1 MQIALTSSLSF
12 FISARSTLQKSS
24 GRMRRQRAGGLR
36 RVSRSGCWRGWP
48 WWLGLW
54 SAHSLPRNACEIH
67 SHHPPPHPLCHPST
81 NTPEKSKWRRS
92 CLSCQN
98 CWWCLLFC
106 HTPGFPHSFYFPQWT
121 KTSSHIVKLLRRRT
135 VAHICS
141 PPWKICGPTGGRHV
155 FPSFTEPLVP
165 FIPFFSGY
173 CFVFFFHMF
182 ACASFNKF
190 WFSHIFTL
198 TTKAK
203 SDSALCDI
211 KSRCAVGP
219 WLLDMSRLD
228 ACLACLPPQWAL
240 Q

>member
-1 MQIALTSSLSF
+1 MLTSSLSF
-12 FISARSTLQKSS
+12 FISARSALQKSS

-67 SHHPPPHPLCHPST
+67 SHHPPPTHSV
-81 NTPEKSKWRRS
+81 TPQPTHQRS
-92 CLSCQN
+92 QN
-98 CWWCLLFC
+98 EEGPVCPVRTADDVYSFA
-106 HTPGFPHSFYFPQWT
+106 TPPPPGFPHSFYFPQWT
-121 KTSSHIVKLLRRRT
+121 KTPHILWNSWEEEQSLTFVHHLEKSVVLQGADMFFLQSLNLWFLFFLSSLVT
-135 VAHICS
+135 VLC
-141 PPWKICGPTGGRHV
+141 
-155 FPSFTEPLVP
+155 
-165 FIPFFSGY
+165 
-173 CFVFFFHMF
+173 FFFHMF